1 MLLTRVRAA
10 ALIVV
15 TAVLTGFGQQSSPVN
30 RQWPPDVQKVS
41 PESPALSPA
50 DALQTFYMPPGYK
63 LELVASE
70 PMIQDPIWVDED
82 PEGRLWVVEMRGFMP
97 NAAGDNE
104 RAPVVRIS
112 VLEDTDDDGRMDKST
127 VFMDGLVLPRS

>member
-50 DALQTFYMPPGYK
+50 DALQTGQDGAFVFVIKPDLTVSARPVVVDRTMGDDA
-63 LELVASE
+63 V
-70 PMIQDPIWVDED
+70 IQS
-82 PEGRLWVVEMRGFMP
+82 GL
-97 NAAGDNE
+97 AAGE
-104 RAPVVRIS
+104 RVVTSGQLRLAEGTRVEIRKPPPA
-112 VLEDTDDDGRMDKST
+112 GKP
-127 VFMDGLVLPRS
+127 GAQQ